1 MLVHKWRAFIGPYER
16 VSVIHRFPQKQE
28 PKGEVPASL
37 SPSINQRL
45 TNQLKPLPSR
55 GRKAYS
61 MQNISFS
68 LLWDSFYGIIR
79 TETHSF
85 VQLMIMER
93 LEFTGEEAEGYA
105 SEVTC
110 PVPPRVGAGV
120 GAGRSI
126 RICKAKRPWFA
137 ALADFSDISF
147 PTIANF
153 KSPTI
158 FNKQFAKFLNI

>member
-28 PKGEVPASL
+28 PKEVPASL

-55 GRKAYS
+55 GRKTYS

-68 LLWDSFYGIIR
+68 LLCDSLYGIIR

-85 VQLMIMER
+85 IQLVIMEH

-110 PVPPRVGAGV
+110 PVPPSVGAGV
-120 GAGRSI
+120 GAGEVHQ
-126 RICKAKRPWFA
+126 
-137 ALADFSDISF
+137 
-147 PTIANF
+147 NF
-153 KSPTI
+153 QSKTPLVCS
-158 FNKQFAKFLNI
+158 LG